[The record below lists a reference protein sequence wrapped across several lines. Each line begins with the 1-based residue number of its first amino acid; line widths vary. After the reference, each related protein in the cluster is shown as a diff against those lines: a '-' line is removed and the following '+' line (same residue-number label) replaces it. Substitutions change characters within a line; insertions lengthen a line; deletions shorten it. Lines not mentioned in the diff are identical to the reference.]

1 MLGSGDDDRGVR
13 RRYGRCLRFRRRAVQ
28 GGDQPHSADVAGR
41 SGREGTAG
49 VVLSAG
55 PHAVR
60 RRRTWGPRATVDGGT
75 ATAEMAVALPVL
87 VLVLC
92 GALWA
97 VGCVA
102 AQLRCT
108 DVAGAAAL
116 AAARGEPAAEII
128 RRARTAGPAGATGTI
143 EPNGSMV
150 TVAPAGPAVRAL
162 RMISAAGSP
171 RAAARAAAPATS
183 VQRSCAATQPT
194 AQSAPQSTST
204 RTGSATAISAVAVPP
219 STAARAP
226 HLRRRLTAC
235 GPALRTTPAV
245 PSRPDRPATSAP
257 CGWSPPYTARRRNR
271 RQRPYRR
278 RTPRSSSPLAS
289 IAAHPGPLA
298 QAPA

>member
-1 MLGSGDDDRGVR
+1 MLGSWDDDRGVR

-55 PHAVR
+55 PHAVS
-60 RRRTWGPRATVDGGT
+60 RRRTWGARATVDGGT

-97 VGCVA
+97 
-102 AQLRCT
+102 
-108 DVAGAAAL
+108 
-116 AAARGEPAAEII
+116 
-128 RRARTAGPAGATGTI
+128 
-143 EPNGSMV
+143 
-150 TVAPAGPAVRAL
+150 
-162 RMISAAGSP
+162 
-171 RAAARAAAPATS
+171 AAPATS

-204 RTGSATAISAVAVPP
+204 STGSATAISAVAVPP
-219 STAARAP
+219 STVARAP
-226 HLRRRLTAC
+226 HVRRRLTAC

-245 PSRPDRPATSAP
+245 PSRPDRPATSAL
-257 CGWSPPYTARRRNR
+257 CGWSPPCTARRRNR
-271 RQRPYRR
+271 KQRPYRR
-278 RTPRSSSPLAS
+278 RTPRSSSQLPS

-298 QAPA
+298 QARA